1 MISCSAIVWKQKYI
15 HHHTNSTGK
24 DDKRLLNVL
33 KTWSLSLNLAWI
45 IMYNWFSLSSSD
57 SSTCSAKMFQMSM
70 QSDQIAN
77 WRVGTSP
84 CGEGLGTFG
93 STLKKTKNKLDSTL
107 SPIKK
112 LHENSFIT
120 HPCWRRASTCS
131 FLLDLMAWW
140 RRLPLH
146 SPSKFVSSTCLSQ
159 SLLLFL
165 FKRAHIQY
173 WFVFV
178 RCIFIFICLYS
189 NLILFTWYRTNLVII
204 TISKEMHY
212 FSPLWEKR
220 SWG

>member
-1 MISCSAIVWKQKYI
+1 MISSSAIVWKQKYI

-24 DDKRLLNVL
+24 DDKRLLKVL

-45 IMYNWFSLSSSD
+45 IMYNWFSLSWSD

-77 WRVGTSP
+77 WRDGTSP

-93 STLKKTKNKLDSTL
+93 STLKKTKNKLDST
-107 SPIKK
+107 SSSIKK
-112 LHENSFIT
+112 LHENSFEAKT
-120 HPCWRRASTCS
+120 DNSPMLEKSEHM
-131 FLLDLMAWW
+131 LLFARCYGVMKKIAFAFPFKICL
-140 RRLPLH
+140 LH
-146 SPSKFVSSTCLSQ
+146 LSQ

-178 RCIFIFICLYS
+178 RCIFIFICLYP
-189 NLILFTWYRTNLVII
+189 NLILFTW
-204 TISKEMHY
+204 
-212 FSPLWEKR
+212 
-220 SWG
+220 